1 MTLDNGKKIVL
12 LRLIGFITTLI
23 YVLYIFLAYFP
34 KIFRHAMSETSVN
47 IMTAAVTAAFLL
59 VLLWPAI
66 MKYRYIWFSA
76 DERSITL
83 RWYKTGV
90 VPGESKSIE
99 IPAERFAGFELTK
112 KALGLHHYLTLF
124 QQVQGRRAAYSPV
137 SITALS
143 ARQRKEIADTLSNYK
158 SAV

>member
-1 MTLDNGKKIVL
+1 MTIDNGKKIVL
-12 LRLIGFITTLI
+12 LRLIGFITTLV

-47 IMTAAVTAAFLL
+47 IMTAVVTAAFLL

-90 VPGESKSIE
+90 MPGESKSIE
-99 IPAERFAGFELTK
+99 IPTGRFAGFEMTK

-143 ARQRKEIADTLSNYK
+143 TKQRKAIADTLSNYK

>member
-12 LRLIGFITTLI
+12 LRLIGFIMTLV

-47 IMTAAVTAAFLL
+47 IMTAAVTVVFLL
-59 VLLWPAI
+59 VLLWPAL

-83 RWYKTGV
+83 RWYNTGV
-90 VPGESKSIE
+90 LPGESKSIE
-99 IPAERFAGFELTK
+99 IPAERFAGYEMKK

-124 QQVQGRRAAYSPV
+124 QQVQGRKAAYSAV

-143 ARQRKEIADTLSNYK
+143 AKQRAEISDTLNNYK
-158 SAV
+158 SVV

>member
-1 MTLDNGKKIVL
+1 MTIDNGKKIVL
-12 LRLIGFITTLI
+12 LRLIGFITTLV

-34 KIFRHAMSETSVN
+34 RIFRHAMSETSVN
-47 IMTAAVTAAFLL
+47 IMTAVVTAAFLVL
-59 VLLWPAI
+59 LLWPVI
-66 MKYRYIWFSA
+66 MKYQYIWFSA

-99 IPAERFAGFELTK
+99 IPAARFAGFEITK

-143 ARQRKEIADTLSNYK
+143 AKQRKEIADTLNNYK

>member
-12 LRLIGFITTLI
+12 LRLIGFITTLV

-47 IMTAAVTAAFLL
+47 IMTAVVTAAFLL
-59 VLLWPAI
+59 VLLWPAV

-99 IPAERFAGFELTK
+99 IPTERFAGFEMTK

-137 SITALS
+137 SVTALS
-143 ARQRKEIADTLSNYK
+143 ARQRKEIADTLSNYI

>member
-12 LRLIGFITTLI
+12 LRLIGFITTLV

-47 IMTAAVTAAFLL
+47 IMTAVVTAAFLL
-59 VLLWPAI
+59 VLLWPSI

-76 DERSITL
+76 DERSIIL

-99 IPAERFAGFELTK
+99 IPTERFAGFVMTK
-112 KALGLHHYLTLF
+112 KAFGLHHYLTLF

-143 ARQRKEIADTLSNYK
+143 AKQRKAIADTLSNYK

>member
-1 MTLDNGKKIVL
+1 MTIDNGKKIVL
-12 LRLIGFITTLI
+12 LRLIGFITTLV

-47 IMTAAVTAAFLL
+47 IMTAVVTAAFLL

-90 VPGESKSIE
+90 MPGESKSIE
-99 IPAERFAGFELTK
+99 IPTGRFAGFEMTK
-112 KALGLHHYLTLF
+112 KDVGTASLPDAVPAGAGTEGRLQSGQHHSSLH
-124 QQVQGRRAAYSPV
+124 
-137 SITALS
+137 
-143 ARQRKEIADTLSNYK
+143 
-158 SAV
+158 

>member
-90 VPGESKSIE
+90 VPGDSKSIE
-99 IPAERFAGFELTK
+99 IPAERFAGFEMTK
-112 KALGLHHYLTLF
+112 KVLGLHHYLTLF

-143 ARQRKEIADTLSNYK
+143 ARQRKAIADTLSNYK